1 MVQAKSVSQEWLML
15 ELKNRKQIWAASQV
29 KLGLAIKTRV
39 LLASVVSD
47 YMEVWELMLSKAIFP
62 AFQMF
67 SRITYC
73 SCSAG
78 HPAPPAPRLLIEP
91 TCLRKSAFC
100 PT

>member
-1 MVQAKSVSQEWLML
+1 ML

-39 LLASVVSD
+39 LLASIVSD

-67 SRITYC
+67 SCITYC
-73 SCSAG
+73 SAG
-78 HPAPPAPRLLIEP
+78 HLSPPAPRLLSNP
-91 TCLRKSAFC
+91 HASGKALFVLRIYF
-100 PT
+100 